1 MGWGLAEWIKCVLYQ
16 HESPGLK
23 PENPCKLRIV
33 VCASVTPEL
42 LQGDGRQRQER
53 GPASP
58 VCAAASN
65 RDLVSNE
72 VEGQV

>member
-1 MGWGLAEWIKCVLYQ
+1 MKL
-16 HESPGLK
+16 
-23 PENPCKLRIV
+23 ENPCKLRIV

-42 LQGDGRQRQER
+42 LQGDGKQRQER

-58 VCAAASN
+58 VYAAASS